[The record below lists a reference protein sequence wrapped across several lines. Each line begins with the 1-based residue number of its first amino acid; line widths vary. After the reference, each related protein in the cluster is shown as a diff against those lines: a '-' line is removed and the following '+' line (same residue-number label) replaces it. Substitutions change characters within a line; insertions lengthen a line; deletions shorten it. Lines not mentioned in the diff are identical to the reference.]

1 MMWLTLASS
10 RSSFLLASIVSS
22 IRLSNMLLTFSY
34 KPRRSAKL
42 CIKMLLISLRNA
54 TDALRSRSAFAILLV
69 EKASHSST
77 VEELYEQYKFFLA
90 DQEEIKVYSICCI
103 FMVGWSI
110 SSTSKCNIDKI
121 NLLGLNTDS
130 VRCIIQ
136 SFGMIV

>member
-1 MMWLTLASS
+1 MIVRYIIDQVVIDWIISLTRASS

-22 IRLSNMLLTFSY
+22 IRLSNILLTFSY

-77 VEELYEQYKFFLA
+77 VEELQT
-90 DQEEIKVYSICCI
+90 I
-103 FMVGWSI
+103 
-110 SSTSKCNIDKI
+110 
-121 NLLGLNTDS
+121 
-130 VRCIIQ
+130 
-136 SFGMIV
+136 